1 MNVKV
6 RNLETSRGNSA
17 ANQFVINVDGKR
29 IFQSYDSIIAVE
41 YEDGRIELGEDWNYS
56 RTTSKFR
63 NQFLNETT
71 AETKA
76 KIESGEYVINS
87 EL

>member
-63 NQFLNETT
+63 NQFLNSSSE
-71 AETKA
+71 
-76 KIESGEYVINS
+76 NS
-87 EL
+87 S